1 MTADSATSPS
11 LASARLAFWLVLS
24 VAVVARSGVLVAEFA
39 SLAEDPDSYRQLAEN
54 LVDYGTF
61 GIGDQPTAYRPP
73 LWPLLL
79 VTCVLGAE
87 GVEVRI
93 AIVQFVLGLATVG
106 LVWQLARRWEIGPT
120 AWVAPLLVAVDPI
133 LLRQSTVVM
142 TETLATL
149 LAALSLVALSAAAE
163 QLTFRR
169 TIGAGLC
176 LGLAA
181 LCRPTFLP
189 WLALMPI
196 LFFIGVQRH
205 RMAALKQGVLVLAGG
220 ALVLAPWVARNYVAI
235 GKPIIG
241 TTHGGYT
248 LLLGN
253 NPSFYEYARH
263 GAWGEPWDATE
274 FQSALARDLAPGA
287 SPSDE
292 LARDRLIYDQAH
304 RNIAAAPTNFLRA
317 SALRLAYLFSPMPH
331 RFGTAQSTSQT
342 LVRFGI
348 ALFYLAEFAFALA
361 AVFYLRGRL
370 LQSPWLWGVSLIVC
384 FATVHLLY
392 WTDMRMRAPFVPVIA
407 LLAASGTSLL
417 GPRKVAA

>member
-1 MTADSATSPS
+1 VTAEPATSSPP
-11 LASARLAFWLVLS
+11 APARRYLWLVLL
-24 VAVVARSGVLVAEFA
+24 VAVVARSGVLIAEFA
-39 SLAEDPDSYRQLAEN
+39 SLAADPDSYRQLAEN
-54 LVDYGTF
+54 LVAHGTF
-61 GIGDQPTAYRPP
+61 GVGDRPTAYRPP

-79 VTCVLGAE
+79 VPCVLGSE
-87 GVEVRI
+87 GVEFRL
-93 AIVQFVLGLATVG
+93 ALLQFVLGLATVG
-106 LVWQLARRWEIGPT
+106 LVWQLARRWEVGRT

-163 QLTFRR
+163 KLTIRR
-169 TIGAGLC
+169 AIGAGIC

-196 LFFIGVQRH
+196 LFFIGVQGR
-205 RMAALKQGVLVLAGG
+205 RVAGFKQGVLVLAGG
-220 ALVLAPWVARNYVAI
+220 ALVLAPWVVRNFATF

-253 NPSFYEYARH
+253 NPSFYEYARN

-274 FQSALARDLAPGA
+274 FQSGLARDLAA
-287 SPSDE
+287 ETSPSDE
-292 LARDRLIYDQAH
+292 LARDRLIYAQAQD
-304 RNIAAAPTNFLRA
+304 NIAAASTDFLRA
-317 SALRLAYLFSPMPH
+317 SVLRLAYLFSPMPH
-331 RFGTAQSTSQT
+331 QLGTSPSAKQT

-348 ALFYLAEFAFALA
+348 AMFYLAEFAFALI

-370 LQSPWLWGVSLIVC
+370 LRSPWLWGVSLVAC
-384 FATVHLLY
+384 FASVHFLY
-392 WTDMRMRAPFVPVIA
+392 WTDMRMRAPLVPVIA
-407 LLAASGTSLL
+407 LLAASGTRLL
-417 GPRKVAA
+417 DRRDAPA